1 MPHLHTYLPTGVH
14 PGNPIEKTP
23 QAAEVTDSPPPSTP
37 GASPALIQ
45 RFWEI
50 DPPGAPEPGEDLS
63 HDPCT
68 AQPLTR
74 AVSAAGSPTRGGIQ
88 ALAVSEGGK
97 GVWGYKLTPYLAGLH
112 NVENRYPPL
121 KNIPFSR
128 VCPEFIVLEHALDFE
143 MFHADRFR

>member
-1 MPHLHTYLPTGVH
+1 MGIMCHYTVVYPADCMRSYPQGVR
-14 PGNPIEKTP
+14 
-23 QAAEVTDSPPPSTP
+23 VTDRPPPNTTLP
-37 GASPALIQ
+37 FPALIQ

-50 DPPGAPEPGEDLS
+50 DTLGAPEPGEDLS

-97 GVWGYKLTPYLAGLH
+97 GVWGYKLTPYRLPSG
-112 NVENRYPPL
+112 PP
-121 KNIPFSR
+121 
-128 VCPEFIVLEHALDFE
+128 
-143 MFHADRFR
+143 